1 MFQVVILAGGLAT
14 RLRPVT
20 NDIPK
25 ALVEV
30 NKRPFVDWQ
39 LELLARN
46 KISSVLF
53 CVSYKSELIE
63 NYVGDGSKYGLK
75 IKYSSDG
82 DKRLGTGG
90 AIRKALNVLE
100 DNFIVLYGDSY
111 LEVDYEKAQQAFL
124 DSGKPVMMSVFRNQG
139 KFDASNIKFT
149 NLRIEE
155 YKKGN
160 SNPQFEHI
168 DYGLSFFKKEV
179 FIKKNFGTRFELSEM
194 FTELSKEGN
203 LAGFEVFNRF
213 YEVGSFKGIEDLTN
227 HLRGESNVI

>member
-160 SNPQFEHI
+160 LIESDECYTVKWMKH
-168 DYGLSFFKKEV
+168 L
-179 FIKKNFGTRFELSEM
+179 
-194 FTELSKEGN
+194 N
-203 LAGFEVFNRF
+203 L
-213 YEVGSFKGIEDLTN
+213 VG
-227 HLRGESNVI
+227 